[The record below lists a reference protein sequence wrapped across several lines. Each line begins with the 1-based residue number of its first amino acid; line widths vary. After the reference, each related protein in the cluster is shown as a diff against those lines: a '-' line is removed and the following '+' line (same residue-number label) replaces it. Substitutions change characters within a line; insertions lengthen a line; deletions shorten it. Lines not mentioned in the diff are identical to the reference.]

1 MNIFIGNIAYIIY
14 WLAYAMILQQC
25 YQNMRW
31 FDMLME
37 SEGGLLWQ
45 YDNNQSSSS
54 NNWKP
59 SIQHI
64 SNKWFRAGRLYRL
77 TISFAQVNNSH
88 FWWHENIHSESLE
101 ETLCI
106 IALWYSIFIPFES
119 WLYIQYSLIV
129 IFSCIE
135 KVNSWLSLF
144 DVVEI
149 PIQKYGQVQRLIRIS
164 FILLMFPRVVKI
176 LVD

>member
-1 MNIFIGNIAYIIY
+1 
-14 WLAYAMILQQC
+14 MILQQC

-37 SEGGLLWQ
+37 SVGGLIWQ

-88 FWWHENIHSESLE
+88 FWFHENIHSESLE

-135 KVNSWLSLF
+135 KVNSWLFTIRCSGNSDTKIWTSTTF
-144 DVVEI
+144 DKNIVHFINV
-149 PIQKYGQVQRLIRIS
+149 PACCQNTGGLIEKSII
-164 FILLMFPRVVKI
+164 F
-176 LVD
+176 D